1 MAETVTVTYTRDG
14 KTFTA
19 STTVTDPPSVMGW
32 QRTKQNTGL
41 AAVGVTSAML
51 TPYTGPLSIPAGT
64 RLFRKL
70 INAGTAQLLMNSG
83 VVLEQCEIHGRRLG
97 PQGQV
102 WMQGGF
108 GQKILDSDLYV
119 EGVNEEIAGI
129 YANAANG
136 VEIRSLYEQG
146 GSIGMWFD
154 TVPNAAPST
163 ITDWWYGLQPGG
175 GGAHRDG
182 FTRRVG
188 NVMVTLDSVRIDAG
202 PPKPNPGGSYTTGAI
217 FTQNTWGGI
226 VGGLTV
232 KNSYLLGEGRVVG
245 LDHGND
251 SHFLNNRFTPTEY
264 GVDGIQLHVEPFTW
278 TENYF
283 YDATK
288 PDGKGAI
295 VPNPND

>member
-41 AAVGVTSAML
+41 AAVGVTSDML

-64 RLFRKL
+64 RLYRKL

-83 VVLEQCEIHGRRLG
+83 VVLEQCEIHGKRLG
-97 PQGQV
+97 PQGLI
-102 WMQGGF
+102 WIKDGS
-108 GQKILDSDLYV
+108 GQKIINCDLYV

-129 YANAANG
+129 YANAAND
-136 VEIRSLYEQG
+136 VEIRSLYQQG

-154 TVPNAAPST
+154 TVSGAKPST
-163 ITDWWYGLQPGG
+163 VSDWWYGLQPTG

-182 FTRRVG
+182 FTRRSG
-188 NVMVTLDSVRIDAG
+188 NVMVTLDSVRIDIVKYSA
-202 PPKPNPGGSYTTGAI
+202 TGAI
-217 FTQNTWGGI
+217 FTQPTWGGT

-232 KNSYLLGEGRVVG
+232 KNSYLLGAGYVIG
-245 LDHGND
+245 LDRGYD
-251 SHFLNNRFTPTEY
+251 SHFINNRITPTEY
-264 GVDGIQLHVEPFTW
+264 GATSLICSGPWTW
-278 TENYF
+278 SENYY
-283 YDATK
+283 YDASK
-288 PDGKGAI
+288 PDGKGAPI
-295 VPNPND
+295 PSPI